1 MPAILHVIDTC
12 GPGGAETVFVELA
25 TSGNADAAPSL
36 AVITG
41 PGWVADTLRERGVE
55 PTFIPMG
62 RRMDI
67 GFVLRLCRLVRRH
80 RIELIHA
87 HLFSTGVYAAL
98 AALLTRRR
106 LIVTIHGHTEIEQGA
121 RLSRL
126 RFGLLRWASDY
137 VVTVSDS
144 LGKLLR
150 NGRTFRPEQ
159 VRTIHN
165 GVDVGRFR
173 AARTDTLREQLAVPE
188 HALLVGAVG
197 NFRES
202 KDYTNL
208 IRAIAHARQDGAP
221 IVCAIVGQF
230 DRRYYPEALAL
241 QRELGLEHA
250 IHFLGFSKDIPG
262 FLAGVDAY
270 ALSSSAEGFSIVV
283 VEAMVAG
290 LPVVAT
296 RSGGP
301 EEIVSDGVDGL
312 LVPPRDPAALGDA
325 LATLA
330 RDEALR
336 ERLAGAAT
344 DSAARR
350 FTRQAMLD
358 AYHAL
363 YRKAR

>member
-25 TSGNADAAPSL
+25 TSGNAGAAPSL

-41 PGWVADTLRERGVE
+41 PGWVADTLRKRGVE
-55 PTFIPMG
+55 PTFLAMG
-62 RRMDI
+62 SRMDI
-67 GFVLRLCRLVRRH
+67 GFVVRLCRLVRRH

-87 HLFSTGVYAAL
+87 HLFSTGVYAAM
-98 AALLTRRR
+98 AALLTRSR
-106 LIVTIHGHTEIEQGA
+106 LVVTIHGHTEIEQGA
-121 RLSRL
+121 RLSWL

-165 GVDVGRFR
+165 GVDVERFR
-173 AARTDTLREQLAVPE
+173 GARSDALRRELGVPDG
-188 HALLVGAVG
+188 AILVGAVG
-197 NFRES
+197 NFRQS

-208 IRAIAHARQDGAP
+208 IRAIAHARGAGAP
-221 IVCAIVGQF
+221 VVCAIAGQF
-230 DRRYYPEALAL
+230 DKRYYPEARAL
-241 QRELGLEHA
+241 RSELGLEDTV
-250 IHFLGFSKDIPG
+250 HFLGFTEDIPD
-262 FLAGVDAY
+262 FLAGLDVY

-301 EEIVSDGVDGL
+301 EEIVTDGVDGL
-312 LVPPRDPAALGDA
+312 LVPPRDATALGEA
-325 LATLA
+325 LVSLA
-330 RDEALR
+330 REGALR
-336 ERLAGAAT
+336 ERLAGSAA

-363 YRKAR
+363 YQGGR